1 MKVIP
6 YGKQFTDSLDKE
18 FVKKSLDE
26 KLLTTGKFVNLF
38 ENKIKRYLG
47 AKYVISCNSGT
58 SALHL
63 AMMSI
68 KLKKNDVV
76 IMPAINFIA
85 AYNMAANLGAKIY
98 LSDVDD
104 ETGQITPE
112 KIIECIKKNNLKKI
126 KLVITMYMGGYPN
139 NIIEFYKLKKEYNFI
154 LIEDACHAFGSEY
167 KFKNKFLKIG
177 SCKHADVCTFSLH
190 PLKTITTGEG
200 GIVTTNKK
208 KIFDNLYNSRSHGI
222 IKSKKNHWI
231 YNIKNP
237 GFNYRLSDINCALGI
252 SQLKK
257 IKLFLNSRKKIA
269 KIYADNLNNLK
280 HLNFFKHSVK
290 IRPSFHLF
298 IINVNFKKLKKNKN
312 DLLKFLRKNKIIS
325 QYHYI
330 PIYRFKIY
338 KYKFKK
344 NFFLGSEKYFKN
356 SLSLPIFYN
365 LKFNQ
370 QKKIIFK
377 LKSFLDK
384 SS

>member
-1 MKVIP
+1 MPWYAP
-6 YGKQFTDSLDKE
+6 YQESCDLLQETYQLA
-18 FVKKSLDE
+18 E
-26 KLLTTGKFVNLF
+26 K
-38 ENKIKRYLG
+38 
-47 AKYVISCNSGT
+47 
-58 SALHL
+58 
-63 AMMSI
+63 
-68 KLKKNDVV
+68 
-76 IMPAINFIA
+76 A
-85 AYNMAANLGAKIY
+85 ADYY
-98 LSDVDD
+98 
-104 ETGQITPE
+104 
-112 KIIECIKKNNLKKI
+112 
-126 KLVITMYMGGYPN
+126 
-139 NIIEFYKLKKEYNFI
+139 
-154 LIEDACHAFGSEY
+154 FGS
-167 KFKNKFLKIG
+167 F
-177 SCKHADVCTFSLH
+177 ADANYRLLTFSLH